1 MAICFT
7 NTVFQELRSRYP
19 TWEQLEEYLE
29 SEAGG
34 LFRVVHQNKTSGL
47 SLIRYE
53 KGISNMDLPHSKWF
67 RSVVWDQHTNMPVS
81 IAPPKSSSTEFP
93 FKTRQEAVNAGVLCQ
108 EHVDGFMINCFK
120 RVGDDILYIT
130 SRSKLDASGHFHSA
144 KSFRQLFV
152 EAYTGWSVTEPDES
166 LEMIIQGRVSDF
178 PSPRSE
184 HNEVATCFS
193 FLVQHVEHRIVATV
207 KANSAILIHRATVYS
222 DGTISIQDTPEPLA
236 SSTCAPIACAPIA
249 SIPMTEGSDQI
260 STWIHEQLRSQSWEV
275 QGIVFKDQSGNR
287 WRFRSESYL
296 AVRSLRGN
304 ASSVVD
310 RFVQLYLQNLAHTYL
325 EYYPEDSVVF
335 SFHQEMMKYLIHA
348 IYVEYQQLHI
358 RKATT
363 IDKINKMYHPHLYSL
378 HGHYLSQLRAAN
390 KKITLNEVHDY
401 LRKQPWQRVSFLLR
415 GIQDI
420 YYGMIQA
427 AV

>member
-1 MAICFT
+1 MSICFT

-29 SEAGG
+29 SEEGG
-34 LFRVVHQNKTSGL
+34 LFRVVHQNKDNGL

-67 RSVVWDQHTNMPVS
+67 RSVVWDRNTNMPVS
-81 IAPPKSSSTEFP
+81 VAPPKSSSSEFP
-93 FKTRQEAVNAGVLCQ
+93 FKTRQEALDAGVICQ
-108 EHVDGFMINCFK
+108 EHIDGFMINCFK
-120 RVGDDILYIT
+120 RAGDEILYIT
-130 SRSKLDASGHFHSA
+130 SRSKLDASGQFHSS

-152 EAYTGWSVTEPDES
+152 EAYTGWSIAEPAES
-166 LEMIIQGRVSDF
+166 MEMIIQGKANDF
-178 PSPRSE
+178 PSPQSDQ
-184 HNEVATCFS
+184 NEVATCFS
-193 FLVQHVEHRIVATV
+193 FLVQHVDHRIVTRV
-207 KANSAILIHRATVYS
+207 HQNSAILIQKATVYS
-222 DGTISIQDTPEPLA
+222 DGTISIHDTPEPLP
-236 SSTCAPIACAPIA
+236 SSTCAPLS
-249 SIPMTEGSDQI
+249 SIPMTDGSDQI
-260 STWIHEQLRSQSWEV
+260 ATWIHEQLRSQSWEV

-325 EYYPEDSVVF
+325 EYYPEDSVMF
-335 SFHQEMMKYLIHA
+335 SFHQEMMKFLIYS
-348 IYVEYQQLHI
+348 IYTEYQKLHV
-358 RKATT
+358 RKITT

-378 HGHYLSQLRAAN
+378 HGHYLSQLRLEN
-390 KKITLNEVHDY
+390 KKVTLNEVHDY
-401 LRKQPWQRVSFLLR
+401 LRKQPWQRISFLLR

-420 YYGMIQA
+420 YYGMMQT
-427 AV
+427 AVTV